1 MVSPFTFCGV
11 TSPKHF
17 SSGRNLTLFTNTVS
31 WGTLFSSRTITP
43 SGVCLL
49 LLLPQPQPW
58 EALPEERNPVR
69 WCISYKRSF
78 LHRWHFTLWAER
90 PQGHWGLQGTSLH
103 WEKWNAKL
111 RCCRGLMLPKTHL
124 HAPCIYLI
132 TWTVGLLQCVW
143 MLYLMNAGTYQSS
156 PERVGI
162 HIGICQMAG
171 W

>member
-1 MVSPFTFCGV
+1 M
-11 TSPKHF
+11 
-17 SSGRNLTLFTNTVS
+17 S
-31 WGTLFSSRTITP
+31 WGTPFSSRTMTP

-49 LLLPQPQPW
+49 LLLPLPQPR
-58 EALPEERNPVR
+58 EALPEEGKPAR
-69 WCISYKRSF
+69 WCMNYKHSF
-78 LHRWHFTLWAER
+78 LNLCHFTLWAER
-90 PQGHWGLQGTSLH
+90 PLLPAGRPQGHSGPGTSG
-103 WEKWNAKL
+103 KWNAEL